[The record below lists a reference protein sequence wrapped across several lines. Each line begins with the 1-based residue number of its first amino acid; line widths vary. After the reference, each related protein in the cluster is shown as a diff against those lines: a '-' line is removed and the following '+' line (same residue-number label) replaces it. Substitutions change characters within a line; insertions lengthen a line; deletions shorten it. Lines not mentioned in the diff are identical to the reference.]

1 MQPKLTHALLASK
14 RCLIDLQQV
23 LFQRVTNALLKSNQA
38 PFTNDLT
45 TDWLTA
51 GYKLDFCTCSLHLQM
66 ICLKLC
72 NGFSKSYLSFQR
84 IKMKR
89 SLTRRL
95 MIRIDSWQFW
105 PCFCFM
111 IHLGSSVKAIW
122 KASTHLTEEP
132 KKTPTFPFR
141 EWKSRWKGLI
151 KSHFSTS
158 KPKVINPTYRI
169 KKDYLIPARLRASG
183 ERYFPIF
190 S

>member
-1 MQPKLTHALLASK
+1 MQCKATHALLASN

-51 GYKLDFCTCSLHLQM
+51 GYKPAFCTCSLHLQM

-95 MIRIDSWQFW
+95 MIRIDSWQSW
-105 PCFCFM
+105 PCFCF
-111 IHLGSSVKAIW
+111 INHFGSSVKAIW

-132 KKTPTFPFR
+132 KKADEIVGSYPSIR
-141 EWKSRWKGLI
+141 EIIRIWSSRWGVLDALFFLDDAMA
-151 KSHFSTS
+151 KSVNRQIWQILSSPYAHADF
-158 KPKVINPTYRI
+158 
-169 KKDYLIPARLRASG
+169 
-183 ERYFPIF
+183 
-190 S
+190 